1 MNFLINSKQFNLITE
16 NISTNNLTSSCK
28 KMKKFLDELVKEVSE
43 KYKINL
49 KILMTWGPSIGG
61 FLIPLD
67 NFIKTGEFDLTDS
80 QVFLIL
86 AGVAS
91 TLFLD
96 NLNLIKKIIDKI
108 KEEGIIDTFKKVLS
122 KAKKLSSTFV
132 KFIKSLK
139 TSVNTFTDII
149 SYSFLIPIISDL
161 KMMLSGSEDISQ
173 ISALIAKRL
182 IASGVVVAVGT
193 TLNELIEKIMKNLR
207 SDSTQKQS

>member
-16 NISTNNLTSSCK
+16 NISTNSLTSSCK
-28 KMKKFLDELVKEVSE
+28 KMKKFLDELVREVSD
-43 KYKINL
+43 KYKVNL

-86 AGVAS
+86 AGVAA
-91 TLFLD
+91 TLFID
-96 NLNLIKKIIDKI
+96 NISTVKKIIDKI
-108 KEEGIIDTFKKVLS
+108 KEEGLVDTFKKVLS

-139 TSVNTFTDII
+139 TSLNTFTEII
-149 SYSFLIPIISDL
+149 SYAFLIPFISDL